1 MIVWAFFLQSVRSW
15 CEAGDCESV
24 QVVIFV
30 EILFLVFENVKVL
43 YNSSTS
49 FMNVTEAVDYCSER
63 EGYLPVVNSVQQGEA
78 LLAKSEYNQF
88 DSIINNYHLNCF
100 QSTGI

>member
-1 MIVWAFFLQSVRSW
+1 
-15 CEAGDCESV
+15 
-24 QVVIFV
+24 
-30 EILFLVFENVKVL
+30 
-43 YNSSTS
+43 
-49 FMNVTEAVDYCSER
+49 MNVTEAVDYCTER

-100 QSTGI
+100 SP